1 MLDALLLLLGRGL
14 VLFEQVQVVSVTTE
28 NSLVVHN
35 VQGVALVLL
44 IAVKAISIRLAEL
57 ILPLN
62 NSGLGAVKCLGH
74 FQK

>member
-1 MLDALLLLLGRGL
+1 MLDALLLLLGGGL
-14 VLFEQVQVVSVTTE
+14 VLLEQVQVVSVATE
-28 NSLVVHN
+28 DSLVVHN
-35 VQGVALVLL
+35 VEGVALVLFV
-44 IAVKAISIRLAEL
+44 AVKSVGICLAEL